1 MIAKADDSVFLDSAA
16 VIVETSPIPLYYQ
29 LIRLIEGKIRANEWR
44 PGCSLP
50 SEQAFCDH
58 FGLSRTVIRQAFADL
73 QNRGLLLKRN
83 GKRTTIAHPSYRGSL
98 MQYLTGFHEEA
109 ERRGEAPRTKVME
122 MKVIPAPQ
130 VVAEKLNLPPDRKVI
145 LLSRLRSLGEEPQ
158 VYVKTYLRFELC
170 SSLLSEDLTDQSLY
184 RILREKLGLDLVK
197 ATRTIRAATLNAR
210 EARLLGVEAGSAAL
224 LLASVG
230 FLADGTPLEYFVSKH
245 RGDTSEFE
253 VQLVR

>member
-1 MIAKADDSVFLDSAA
+1 MFAKADDFVFLDSAA

-58 FGLSRTVIRQAFADL
+58 FGLSRTVVRQAFAQL

-109 ERRGEAPRTKVME
+109 EKRGDTPMTKIMG
-122 MKVIPAPQ
+122 MKVVPASQ
-130 VVAEKLNLPPDRKVI
+130 VVAEKLGIAPNSEVI
-145 LLSRLRSLGEEPQ
+145 LLVRLRSLGEEPQ
-158 VYVKTYLRFELC
+158 VFVKTYLNCNLC
-170 SSLLSEDLTDQSLY
+170 SSLLDVDLTNQSLY
-184 RILREKLGLDLVK
+184 RHLREKRGLDLVK
-197 ATRTIRAATLNAR
+197 ATRTIRAIALNAR
-210 EARLLGVEAGSAAL
+210 EASLLGVDPGSAAL
-224 LLASVG
+224 QLTSVG

-253 VQLVR
+253 VQLLR